1 MRSLSQALQH
11 TLPAQMP
18 PAGAMLYG
26 YVDASET
33 GYRRLRA
40 GATTYQLASGIYRG
54 DALAAAL
61 TSSGLPT
68 THAEGRFTVTPASSM
83 ALIGPDRLGVLLGL
97 VARADGGVPA
107 ASSFTSSRLS
117 PVAIPLAG
125 YHVEAQRIDSDD
137 EQVPDRLERDMGFAW
152 GGARVVTVLLTLHKW
167 ALDAWLFGW
176 CQRGRITL
184 EGGNASPFGASQ
196 PGGAITGR
204 VMSTASPRWLGDA
217 QLWAEVRVTLAVE
230 D

>member
-1 MRSLSQALQH
+1 
-11 TLPAQMP
+11 
-18 PAGAMLYG
+18 
-26 YVDASET
+26 
-33 GYRRLRA
+33 
-40 GATTYQLASGIYRG
+40 
-54 DALAAAL
+54 
-61 TSSGLPT
+61 
-68 THAEGRFTVTPASSM
+68 
-83 ALIGPDRLGVLLGL
+83 
-97 VARADGGVPA
+97 
-107 ASSFTSSRLS
+107 
-117 PVAIPLAG
+117 
-125 YHVEAQRIDSDD
+125 
-137 EQVPDRLERDMGFAW
+137 MGFAW

>member
-11 TLPAQMP
+11 TLPTQLP

-26 YVDASET
+26 YVDASEA

-40 GATTYQLASGIYRG
+40 GSTTYQLAAGIYRG
-54 DALAAAL
+54 DAVAAAM
-61 TSSGLPT
+61 TTAGLPT
-68 THAEGRFTVTPASSM
+68 THAAGLFTVTPASSM
-83 ALIGPDRLGVLLGL
+83 ALVGPDRLGVLLGL
-97 VARADGGVPA
+97 VQRASNGVPA
-107 ASSFTSSRLS
+107 ASSFTSTRLS

-125 YHVEAQRIDSDD
+125 YYVEGQRIDADD

-152 GGARVVTVLLTLHKW
+152 GGARVVTVLLTMHKW

-184 EGGNASPFGASQ
+184 EGANLSPWGASQ
-196 PGGAITGR
+196 PGGVITGR
-204 VMSTASPRWLGDA
+204 VMSTASPQWIGDA